1 MAHMAKDGM
10 KFGARVPMEH
20 HNRSMEMGAKK
31 SAAGGVGTMDPL
43 KGPEMD
49 DQGMGQEDGAAVAA
63 EHGPA
68 SEVHMMHDEA
78 AGRHEVH
85 SMHPDGHT
93 HMSEHGSKE
102 EAHEHGKKL
111 AGIGGEEEHEP
122 MGEEEESPEYE

>member
-1 MAHMAKDGM
+1 MAHVATDGT

-31 SAAGGVGTMDPL
+31 SQAGGVGTMDPL

-49 DQGMGQEDGAAVAA
+49 GMGQEDGAAVAA

-68 SEVHMMHDEA
+68 SEVHMMHHEEE
-78 AGRHEVH
+78 GRHEVH

-102 EAHEHGKKL
+102 EAHEHAKKL
-111 AGIGGEEEHEP
+111 AGIGGEQEDNP
-122 MGEEEESPEYE
+122 MADEEEERPEYE

>member
-1 MAHMAKDGM
+1 MAHVAQDGK

-43 KGPEMD
+43 QSPNMD
-49 DQGMGQEDGAAVAA
+49 EQGMGSEDGAQVAQ

-68 SEVHMMHDEA
+68 SDVSMRHDDQQ
-78 AGRHEVH
+78 GMHEVH
-85 SMHPDGHT
+85 SMHPDGH
-93 HMSEHGSKE
+93 HHSSQHGSRE

-111 AGIGGEEEHEP
+111 AGVGMEEKPEE
-122 MGEEEESPEYE
+122 MGEQEQAPEYE